1 MYFFNKKHYFLKFFG
16 KFLIFILN
24 CLQFDL
30 KKSKIKQGVFMG
42 KIIAITNQ
50 KGGVGKTTTCV
61 NLASYVAD
69 AGKKVLFIDMDPQ
82 GNGCASLGVE
92 IEKGKNSIYEV
103 LLGEINIKEA
113 IYPSVVKKLDVI
125 PSTVDLSGAEVDLV
139 YVENREKVLKEAL
152 DTVKDCYD
160 FVFID
165 CPPSLGL
172 LTVNALTA
180 TNSIIIPIQCEYFA
194 LVGLGQLMNTV
205 RLIKKHLNPGIE
217 IEGVLLTMKD
227 NRSNLVAQVA
237 DEIKKY
243 FEAKVYNT
251 TIPRNI
257 RLAESP
263 SHGKPIMLY
272 DNKSRGAQSYKA
284 LCDEFLSK
292 Q

>member
-1 MYFFNKKHYFLKFFG
+1 
-16 KFLIFILN
+16 
-24 CLQFDL
+24 
-30 KKSKIKQGVFMG
+30 MG
-42 KIIAITNQ
+42 KIISVTNQ

-61 NLASYVAD
+61 NLASYIAD
-69 AGKKVLFIDMDPQ
+69 AGKKVLLIDIDPQ
-82 GNGCASLGVE
+82 GNACASLGVE
-92 IEKGKNSIYEV
+92 VEKGKNSIYEV
-103 LLGEINIKEA
+103 LLGEIQIKDA
-113 IYPSVVKKLDVI
+113 IYKSVVKNLDVL
-125 PSTVDLSGAEVDLV
+125 PSTVDLAGAEVDLV
-139 YVENREKVLKEAL
+139 YVDNRENVLKEAL
-152 DTVKDCYD
+152 KDIRNTYD
-160 FVFID
+160 FIFID

-180 TNSIIIPIQCEYFA
+180 TDTIIIPIQCEYFP

-205 RLIKKHLNPGIE
+205 RLIKKHLNPNIE

-243 FEAKVYNT
+243 FETKVYDT
-251 TIPRNI
+251 YIPRNI

-272 DNKSRGAQSYKA
+272 DSKSKGAVAYKA
-284 LCDEFLSK
+284 LCEEFLRK

>member
-1 MYFFNKKHYFLKFFG
+1 
-16 KFLIFILN
+16 
-24 CLQFDL
+24 
-30 KKSKIKQGVFMG
+30 MG
-42 KIIAITNQ
+42 KIIAVTNQ

-61 NLASYVAD
+61 NLASYIAD
-69 AGKKVLFIDMDPQ
+69 TGKKVLLIDMDPQ
-82 GNGCASLGVE
+82 GNACASLGVE
-92 IEKGKNSIYEV
+92 IEKGKNSVYEV

-113 IYPSVVKKLDVI
+113 IYPSVVKTLDVL

-152 DTVKDCYD
+152 EEVKSNYD
-160 FVFID
+160 YIFID

-180 TNSIIIPIQCEYFA
+180 TNSIIIPLQCEYFA

-205 RLIKKHLNPGIE
+205 RLIKMHLNPCIE

-227 NRSNLVAQVA
+227 NRSNLVSQVA
-237 DEIKKY
+237 SEIKEY
-243 FEAKVYNT
+243 FKTKVYET

-257 RLAESP
+257 RLAEAP
-263 SHGKPIMLY
+263 SHGMPIMMY
-272 DNKSRGAQSYKA
+272 DNKSKGALAYKA
-284 LCDEFLSK
+284 LSQEFLSK

>member
-1 MYFFNKKHYFLKFFG
+1 MT
-16 KFLIFILN
+16 
-24 CLQFDL
+24 
-30 KKSKIKQGVFMG
+30 
-42 KIIAITNQ
+42 KIIAVTNQ

-69 AGKKVLFIDMDPQ
+69 TGKRVLLIDMDPQ
-82 GNGCASLGVE
+82 GNACASLGVE
-92 IEKGKNSIYEV
+92 IEKGKNSVYEV

-113 IYPSVVKKLDVI
+113 IYPSVVKTLDVL

-152 DTVKDCYD
+152 EEIKNNYD
-160 FVFID
+160 FIFID

-205 RLIKKHLNPGIE
+205 RLIKKHLNPEIE

-227 NRSNLVAQVA
+227 NRSNLVSQVA
-237 DEIKKY
+237 DEIRKY
-243 FEAKVYNT
+243 FNTKVYNT

-272 DNKSRGAQSYKA
+272 DNKSRGALAYKS

>member
-1 MYFFNKKHYFLKFFG
+1 
-16 KFLIFILN
+16 
-24 CLQFDL
+24 
-30 KKSKIKQGVFMG
+30 MG

-61 NLASYVAD
+61 NLAAYLAD
-69 AGKKVLFIDMDPQ
+69 MNKKVLLIDMDPQ
-82 GNGCASLGVE
+82 GNGCSSLAVE
-92 IEKGKNSIYEV
+92 AQDDQKSIYEV
-103 LLGEINIKEA
+103 LLGECNIREA
-113 IYPSVVKKLDVI
+113 VYPSVMKNLDVV
-125 PSTVDLSGAEVDLV
+125 PSTVDLSAAEVDLV
-139 YVENREKVLKEAL
+139 YMDNREKILKEAL
-152 DTVKDCYD
+152 AGIKGLYD
-160 FVFID
+160 YIFID

-180 TNSIIIPIQCEYFA
+180 TDSIIIPIQCEYFA

-205 RLIKKHLNPGIE
+205 RLIKKHLNPNIE

-227 NRSNLVAQVA
+227 NRSNLVTQVS

-243 FEAKVYNT
+243 FEAKVYTT

-263 SHGKPIMLY
+263 SHGKPIVLY
-272 DNKSRGAQSYKA
+272 DNKSKGAVAYKA
-284 LCDEFLSK
+284 LADEFLSK

>member
-1 MYFFNKKHYFLKFFG
+1 M
-16 KFLIFILN
+16 
-24 CLQFDL
+24 
-30 KKSKIKQGVFMG
+30 S
-42 KIIAITNQ
+42 KIIAVTNQ

-61 NLASYVAD
+61 NLAAYVAD
-69 AGKKVLFIDMDPQ
+69 TGKKVLLIDMDPQ
-82 GNGCASLGVE
+82 GNACASLGVE
-92 IEKGKNSIYEV
+92 IEKGKNSVYEV

-113 IYPSVVKKLDVI
+113 IYPSVVKTLDI
-125 PSTVDLSGAEVDLV
+125 LPSTVDLSGAEVDLV

-152 DTVKDCYD
+152 EQIKSNYD
-160 FVFID
+160 YIFID

-180 TNSIIIPIQCEYFA
+180 TDSIIIPIQCEYFA

-205 RLIKKHLNPGIE
+205 RLIKKHLNPSIE

-227 NRSNLVAQVA
+227 NRSNLVSQVA
-237 DEIKKY
+237 EEIRKY
-243 FEAKVYNT
+243 FNTKVYDV
-251 TIPRNI
+251 TIPRHI

-263 SHGKPIMLY
+263 SHGMPTMLY
-272 DNKSRGAQSYKA
+272 DNKSRGALAYKA